1 MPGKALPTSKM
12 PRASDMASSATHVLS
27 SQRLQLVLDYLSA
40 PEAFGCAS
48 VCSSFAKTL
57 QLSDAR
63 LWLRRLRPKTWKSEG
78 IDELSQ
84 EFCRRLLRD
93 WHLCLKHSACQ
104 VAYVLYDQHL
114 FFVEPNTS
122 MAPAPQGS
130 DPFPVSVDAKT
141 YKCSIE
147 EFNWDCLWWKC
158 LDNELFRWPQEIRL
172 NEVIVRSPS
181 DEDDRG
187 RGTDD
192 EDDRRRGADDEV
204 RVPLMNPEDVP
215 PGAVMVGEPRPFIPA
230 TKMVP
235 HELEAV
241 PGYRGDL
248 SLPDLCQDVLAVLSL
263 NAAWFDY
270 SFWTRQLQAILLL
283 RDGRFLLIGTC
294 ELQGTIESQASA
306 RVSRCFVSDSL
317 MSLVTFAQD
326 PRSREILRTT
336 LPGDEKM
343 DSGSREGDKV
353 RRSDA
358 DMLIVKLP
366 RVDREDRKGVEG
378 MFGAFLKASQESFDH
393 VLFSNLQMNQK
404 DLRKGIKAGDKV
416 RVKRQGETFIWTSCQ
431 CDTGEFP
438 LGSVAPDTEEEMLQ
452 QCHRKDRRWLTYSGG
467 CHLGLKDGRS
477 YHAEVLRVRDDG
489 SVDLQYTDAGE
500 WASGNSGFTN
510 GQGRVR
516 QDAFVEADVDVE
528 RVQMMPK
535 SRWYWSFKDVWA
547 PCGGFSQI
555 SLSFGDSGEG
565 GVRCFVGSSTE
576 ETTAES
582 SSSED
587 DATFLKLAD
596 AFADSLPAHRFRCRL
611 LSGEIDWLAEEKKV
625 IEELATSAEGLP
637 RQQQMVA
644 GKRLFLKLLRV
655 PSFWKKW
662 VDQGGESPA
671 QMTTLFKKEK
681 FVRLIIQ

>member
-1 MPGKALPTSKM
+1 
-12 PRASDMASSATHVLS
+12 MATATHVLS
-27 SQRLQLVLDYLSA
+27 SQRLDLVLDYLSA
-40 PEAFGCAS
+40 PDAFRCAV

-63 LWLRRLRPKTWKSEG
+63 RWLRRLRPKTWKSEG

-104 VAYVLYDQHL
+104 VAYVRYDQHL
-114 FFVEPNTS
+114 FFVEPSSS

-130 DPFPVSVDAKT
+130 DPFPVNVDAKS

-147 EFNWDCLWWKC
+147 EFYWDCLWWKC
-158 LDNELFRWPQEIRL
+158 LDNELFRWPQEEL
-172 NEVIVRSPS
+172 LKEVIVRGS
-181 DEDDRG
+181 DEDGRG
-187 RGTDD
+187 RRTDD

-204 RVPLMNPEDVP
+204 RVPLLNPEDLP
-215 PGAVMVGEPRPFIPA
+215 PGAVVGELRPFIPT
-230 TKMVP
+230 TKTVP

-306 RVSRCFVSDSL
+306 RVYRCFVSDSL

-343 DSGSREGDKV
+343 DSGSKEGDKA
-353 RRSDA
+353 A
-358 DMLIVKLP
+358 DMLTVKLP
-366 RVDREDRKGVEG
+366 RVDREDRQSVEG

-404 DLRKGIKAGDKV
+404 DLRKDIKAGDKV
-416 RVKRQGETFIWTSCQ
+416 RVKRQGETFIWSSCQ

-438 LGSVAPDTEEEMLQ
+438 LGQVAPDTEEEMLQ
-452 QCHRKDRRWLTYSGG
+452 QCHSKDRRWLTYSGG
-467 CHLGLKDGRS
+467 CHLGLKDGRC
-477 YHAEVLRVRDDG
+477 YEAEVIRVLDASAA
-489 SVDLQYTDAGE
+489 SVDLQYTDASE
-500 WASGNSGFTN
+500 WASGNSGFTS
-510 GQGRVR
+510 GQGRSR
-516 QDAFVEADVDVE
+516 SDAFVEADVDVE
-528 RVQMMPK
+528 RLQMMPK
-535 SRWYWSFKDVWA
+535 SRWYWSFKNVWE

-565 GVRCFVGSSTE
+565 GLRCFAGSSTE
-576 ETTAES
+576 EAKAES

-587 DATFLKLAD
+587 DATFLQLAD
-596 AFADSLPAHRFRCRL
+596 ALADSLPAHRFRCRI
-611 LSGEIDWLAEEKKV
+611 LSREMNDSLAEEKQL
-625 IEELATSAEGLP
+625 IEELTPSAEGLP